1 MILLGNA
8 IFQLKTFKEK
18 DRKIIVVAENL
29 ADGKIRV
36 LVEDNGGGIAIE
48 HLDSIFSLNFSTKSE
63 LGSGI
68 GLALAKK
75 LVEKRLNGRIIV
87 ENRSKGASFTILLT
101 V

>member
-1 MILLGNA
+1 MKDIEIYSYKTSFLKLLSWFYSENA

-48 HLDSIFSLNFSTKSE
+48 HLDSHI
-63 LGSGI
+63 
-68 GLALAKK
+68 
-75 LVEKRLNGRIIV
+75 
-87 ENRSKGASFTILLT
+87 
-101 V
+101 